1 MTSTS
6 NCLRVEIPAIPPSV
20 NHYWASRGKRRF
32 LTKRAK
38 EWKRLVRDEVKRQ
51 LPKHKPLTSRVAVR
65 VTLCV
70 RYRRGDV
77 DNRLKAILDAFNGL
91 VWVDDRQVD
100 FLAIER
106 RIDGSERVIVEVSEC
121 IGEDQK

>member
-1 MTSTS
+1 MTLSS
-6 NCLRVEIPAIPPSV
+6 KLQIEIPAIPPSV
-20 NHYWASRGKRRF
+20 NHYWRARGKRRF
-32 LTKRAK
+32 LTKRAR
-38 EWKRLVRDEVKRQ
+38 EWKGLVKRLVREQ
-51 LPKHKPLTSRVAVR
+51 LPRHKPLTGRLSVK

-100 FLAIER
+100 FLSIER
-106 RIDGSERVIVEVSEC
+106 RIEASERTIVEVVEC
-121 IGEDQK
+121 RTGESRK

>member
-1 MTSTS
+1 MKVLSS
-6 NCLRVEIPAIPPSV
+6 KLRIEIPAIPPSV
-20 NHYWASRGKRRF
+20 NHYWKARGKRRF
-32 LTKRAK
+32 LTKRAR
-38 EWKRLVRDEVKRQ
+38 EWKRLVKDEVKRQ
-51 LPKHKPLTSRVAVR
+51 LPKHKPLTGRVSVK

-106 RIDGSERVIVEVSEC
+106 RIEASERTIVEVLEC
-121 IGEDQK
+121 TGESQR